1 MSWLDEYT
9 FPRESRHQ
17 DLTLARTEYIK
28 LVQRLLSNGTTT
40 ALYFASLH
48 LEPTQLLAQLLHQ
61 VCTAFMFS
69 LHIIIGAREID
80 CKNPY

>member
-1 MSWLDEYT
+1 MAWLDEYT

-17 DLTLARTEYIK
+17 DLAVARREYFK

-48 LEPTQLLAQLLHQ
+48 LGATQLLAELLHE
-61 VCTAFMFS
+61 VWNRHDA
-69 LHIIIGAREID
+69 HIAEALAT
-80 CKNPY
+80 